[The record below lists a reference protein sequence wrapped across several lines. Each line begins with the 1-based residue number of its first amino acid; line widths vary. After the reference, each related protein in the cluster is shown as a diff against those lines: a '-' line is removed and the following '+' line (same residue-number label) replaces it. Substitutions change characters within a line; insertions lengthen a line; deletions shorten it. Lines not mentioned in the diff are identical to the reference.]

1 MFVTVLLFE
10 NEFDALDGILKWNN
24 KEIKNIEWRE
34 MRGGNAMDY
43 KNIFF

>member
-24 KEIKNIEWRE
+24 KEIKNIDRVERNE
-34 MRGGNAMDY
+34 RGERNGL
-43 KNIFF
+43 